1 MSTISDSA
9 QPISGPTESGKE
21 YADWQALLERTPY
34 ARHLG
39 LEVQRGDAGLLV
51 HMPCREAL
59 IGNFMLP
66 ALHGG
71 VLGALIE
78 LTARVAAQSQDTGK
92 RCPRILD
99 SHVNYLRSAKARST
113 FASAD
118 IVRQGRRTSLVRV
131 ICWQSDKS
139 KPIASGQVQLLLP
152 TIAVKQ
158 EDLHEQPA
166 QQT

>member
-1 MSTISDSA
+1 MSTTGDSE
-9 QPISGPTESGKE
+9 QHISGAAESAE
-21 YADWQALLERTPY
+21 ECADWQALLARIPY

-39 LEVQRGDAGLLV
+39 LEVQQGDAGVVV
-51 HMPCREAL
+51 HLPCREAL

-78 LTARVAAQSQDTGK
+78 LTARVAAQSRDTET

-99 SHVNYLRSAKARST
+99 SHINYLRSAKDRST

-118 IVRQGRRTSLVRV
+118 IVRQGRRSSLIQVT
-131 ICWQSDKS
+131 CWQSERS
-139 KPIASGQVQLLLP
+139 KPIASGLVQLLLP
-152 TIAVKQ
+152 TMAAQQ
-158 EDLHEQPA
+158 EDLHEH
-166 QQT
+166 